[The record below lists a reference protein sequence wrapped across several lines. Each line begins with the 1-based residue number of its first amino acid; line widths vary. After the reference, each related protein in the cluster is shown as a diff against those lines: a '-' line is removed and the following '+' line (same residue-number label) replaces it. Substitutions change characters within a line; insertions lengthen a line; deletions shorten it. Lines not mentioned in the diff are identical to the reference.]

1 MNSKIDVYRFDERD
15 SDEWDEFVDR
25 SCNGTMFHT
34 RRFLN
39 YHPQDRFQD
48 HSLYF
53 HKKGKQYAVFPSTV
67 THTKN
72 GDVLHSHPGASIGS
86 FVTKTFP
93 SLKES
98 FNLATSL
105 VQYAKDENFS
115 GIKITLP
122 PDCYSESPS
131 NYMEFALLKLGFNYL
146 KREVSSVMI
155 LPSTIEDTMK
165 GFKPSHRQ
173 AVRKAEKEGV
183 RIQQSTKFETFY
195 KILKN
200 NLSKRHGVSP
210 THSLK
215 ELELIKAIFPNKII
229 LHGAFIEDK
238 MIAGVVSFLLNKRIQ
253 LAFYISHDEN
263 FQEKRALNL
272 LFYTIFKEAIQN
284 GKKVFDFGIFTVDG
298 EPNFGL
304 ARFKENFGASG
315 IFRDT
320 LELNLTE

>member
-1 MNSKIDVYRFDERD
+1 MNSKIEVYKFEEADY
-15 SDEWDEFVDR
+15 DEWDEFVDS

-34 RRFLN
+34 RKFLN

-53 HKKGKQYAVFPSTV
+53 QKKEKRHAIFPAASINE
-67 THTKN
+67 KN
-72 GDVLHSHPGASIGS
+72 GDILHSHPGSTIGS
-86 FVTKTFP
+86 LVTNTSS

-98 FNLATSL
+98 FDL
-105 VQYAKDENFS
+105 VTALVKYAQDENFS

-122 PDCYSESPS
+122 PNCYSEPTS
-131 NYMEFALLKLGFNYL
+131 NYIEFALLKIGFTYL
-146 KREVSSVMI
+146 KREVSSVML
-155 LPSTIEDTMK
+155 LPGTIEETMK

-183 RIQQSTKFETFY
+183 QIRQSTNFGTFY
-195 KILKN
+195 RILKN

-215 ELELIKAIFPNKII
+215 ELELLQSIFPNKII
-229 LHGAFIEDK
+229 LHGAFIKDK

-272 LFYTIFKEAIQN
+272 LFHKIIKEAIKN
-284 GKKVFDFGIFTVDG
+284 EKRIFDFGIFTEDG
-298 EPNFGL
+298 KPNFGL
-304 ARFKENFGASG
+304 ARFKENFGTSG
-315 IFRDT
+315 VFRDT
-320 LELNLTE
+320 LELDLTE

>member
-1 MNSKIDVYRFDERD
+1 MNSKIEVYRFEESD
-15 SDEWDEFVDR
+15 SIKWDEFVDG
-25 SCNGTMFHT
+25 SYNGTMFHT
-34 RRFLN
+34 RTFLS
-39 YHPQDRFQD
+39 YHPQDRFRD

-53 HKKGKQYAVFPSTV
+53 QKKEKRLAIFSAASVNE
-67 THTKN
+67 KN
-72 GDVLHSHPGASIGS
+72 GNILHSHPGATIGG
-86 FVTKTFP
+86 FVTETSS

-98 FNLATSL
+98 FDLVASL
-105 VQYAKDENFS
+105 VKYAQDKNFS

-122 PDCYSESPS
+122 PSYYSEPTS
-131 NYMEFALLKLGFNYL
+131 NYMEFALLKIGFTYL
-146 KREVSSVMI
+146 KREVSSMM
-155 LPSTIEDTMK
+155 LLSGTIEEKMK
-165 GFKPSHRQ
+165 GFKSSHRQ

-183 RIQQSTKFETFY
+183 QIRQSTKFETFY
-195 KILKN
+195 GILKN

-215 ELELIKAIFPNKII
+215 ELELLQAIFPNKIL
-229 LHGAFIEDK
+229 LHGAFLKDK

-253 LAFYISHDEN
+253 LAFYISHDET

-272 LFYTIFKEAIQN
+272 LFYKIFEEAIQN
-284 GKKVFDFGIFTVDG
+284 EKKVFDFGIFTENG

-320 LELNLTE
+320 LVLNLTE

>member
-1 MNSKIDVYRFDERD
+1 MNSKIEVYKFEEPDY
-15 SDEWDEFVDR
+15 DEWDEFVDR

-39 YHPQDRFQD
+39 YHPQYRFQD

-53 HKKGKQYAVFPSTV
+53 QKKEKRHAIFPAASINE
-67 THTKN
+67 KN
-72 GDVLHSHPGASIGS
+72 GDILHSHPGSTIGS
-86 FVTKTFP
+86 LVTNTSS

-98 FNLATSL
+98 FDL
-105 VQYAKDENFS
+105 VTALVKYAQDENFS

-122 PDCYSESPS
+122 PNCYSEPTS
-131 NYMEFALLKLGFNYL
+131 NYMEFALLKIGFTYL
-146 KREVSSVMI
+146 KREVSSVML
-155 LPSTIEDTMK
+155 LPGTIEETMK

-183 RIQQSTKFETFY
+183 QIRQSTNFGTFY
-195 KILKN
+195 RILKN

-215 ELELIKAIFPNKII
+215 ELELLQAIFPNKII
-229 LHGAFIEDK
+229 LHGAFIKDK

>member
-1 MNSKIDVYRFDERD
+1 MNSKIEVYRFEEPD
-15 SDEWDEFVDR
+15 SDEWDKFVER

-39 YHPQDRFQD
+39 YHPHDRFQD

-53 HKKGKQYAVFPSTV
+53 QKKEKRHAIFPAASV
-67 THTKN
+67 NEKN
-72 GDVLHSHPGASIGS
+72 GDILHSYPGATIGS
-86 FVTKTFP
+86 LVTNAS

-98 FNLATSL
+98 FDL
-105 VQYAKDENFS
+105 VTALVKYAQDEKFS

-122 PDCYSESPS
+122 PNCYSESGS
-131 NYMEFALLKLGFNYL
+131 NYMEFALLKIGFTYL
-146 KREVSSVMI
+146 KREVSSVML
-155 LPSTIEDTMK
+155 LPCTIEETMR

-173 AVRKAEKEGV
+173 AVRKAEKEAV
-183 RIQQSTKFETFY
+183 QIRKSTNFETFY
-195 KILKN
+195 RILEN

-215 ELELIKAIFPNKII
+215 ELELLQAIFPTKII
-229 LHGAFIEDK
+229 LNGAFIKDK

-284 GKKVFDFGIFTVDG
+284 GTNVFDFGIFTENG

-315 IFRDT
+315 VFRDT
-320 LELNLTE
+320 LELKLH

>member
-1 MNSKIDVYRFDERD
+1 MNTKLEVYRFDGLESKD
-15 SDEWDEFVDR
+15 WDDFVDR
-25 SCNGTMFHT
+25 SFNGTMFHT

-39 YHPQDRFQD
+39 YHPPDRFQD

-53 HKKGKQYAVFPSTV
+53 QKKEKEYAVFPAASV
-67 THTKN
+67 NEEN
-72 GDVLHSHPGASIGS
+72 GYILHSHPGATIGS
-86 FVTKTFP
+86 LVTNTSP

-98 FNLATSL
+98 FDLVIALAK
-105 VQYAKDENFS
+105 YARDEKFS

-122 PDCYSESPS
+122 PNCYSESMS
-131 NYMEFALLKLGFNYL
+131 NQMEFALLKMGFTYV
-146 KREVSSVMI
+146 KREISSVLL
-155 LPSTIEDTMK
+155 LPDTVEEIAK

-183 RIQQSTKFETFY
+183 QIKQSTNFEIFY
-195 KILKN
+195 RILEN

-215 ELELIKAIFPNKII
+215 ELELLQAIFPNKII
-229 LHGAFIEDK
+229 LHGAFIKDK
-238 MIAGVVSFLLNKRIQ
+238 MIAGVVSFILNKRAQ

-263 FQEKRALNL
+263 FQDKRALNL
-272 LFYTIFKEAIQN
+272 LFFTIFKEAIKS
-284 GKKVFDFGIFTVDG
+284 GKKVFDFGLFTENG

-315 IFRDT
+315 VFRDT
-320 LELNLTE
+320 LELDLTE

>member
-34 RRFLN
+34 RRFLS
-39 YHPQDRFQD
+39 YHPHDRFQD

-53 HKKGKQYAVFPSTV
+53 QKKEKRHAIFPAASV
-67 THTKN
+67 NEKN
-72 GDVLHSHPGASIGS
+72 GDILHSHPGATIGS
-86 FVTKTFP
+86 LVTNAS

-98 FNLATSL
+98 FDL
-105 VQYAKDENFS
+105 VTALVKYAQDEKFS

-122 PDCYSESPS
+122 PNCYSGTTS
-131 NYMEFALLKLGFNYL
+131 NYMEFALLKIGFTYL
-146 KREVSSVMI
+146 KREVSSVI
-155 LPSTIEDTMK
+155 LFPGTIEETVK

-183 RIQQSTKFETFY
+183 QIRQSTNFEIFY
-195 KILKN
+195 RILEN

-253 LAFYISHDEN
+253 LAFYISHNEN

-272 LFYTIFKEAIQN
+272 LFYTI
-284 GKKVFDFGIFTVDG
+284 
-298 EPNFGL
+298 
-304 ARFKENFGASG
+304 
-315 IFRDT
+315 
-320 LELNLTE
+320 